1 MKRRRGY
8 TRLSRKNQ
16 VTIPAA
22 VVAAVGLQPGS
33 ELKVEA
39 ENGRIV
45 LEPELSLAER
55 RREVLRQFA
64 GKFTGM
70 YPPGYLDDLR
80 DEWDARLR
88 ERGL

>member
-22 VVAAVGLQPGS
+22 VVAQVGLEPGS

-39 ENGRIV
+39 DEGRIV
-45 LEPELSLAER
+45 LVPETSLAER
-55 RREVLRQFA
+55 RREALRRVA
-64 GKFTGM
+64 GSLSGV

-80 DEWDARLR
+80 DEWDQRLR

>member
-22 VVAAVGLQPGS
+22 VVTTIGLEPGT

-45 LEPELSLAER
+45 LEPEPSLAAR
-55 RREVLRQFA
+55 RQAALQRLA
-64 GKFTGM
+64 GSFTGL
-70 YPPGYLDDLR
+70 YPPGYLDALR
-80 DEWDARLR
+80 DEWDEKLR
-88 ERGL
+88 ERGV